1 MRSVLFSIPFLLL
14 MLTCTAAQAD
24 NADERVALNA
34 MSQPDAVLIDVRTP
48 EEFAEGSLPGARQIE
63 FDQIAEQI
71 AAVAPDKSKPVIL
84 YCRSGRRSGIAQ
96 KTLADLGYS
105 NVIDA
110 GGYERQLHAL
120 NAQPAPACSNC

>member
-110 GGYERQLHAL
+110 GGYERLLHAL